1 MKKVLSIAG
10 SDSSGGAGMQADL
23 KTMICNG
30 VFGMS
35 VLTAVTA
42 QNTVGVADVF
52 DLPCS
57 SVSAQ
62 IDAVFTDIVPDAVKI
77 GMVSNKELIATI
89 AERLDFY
96 QAPNIVVDPVM
107 IATSQGRLLQED
119 AVSSFIEKLMPLAT
133 VITPN
138 LFEASIL
145 SGLDIV
151 THRDMEKAATVI
163 AKKTQAA
170 ILIKGGHLEES
181 ADDLLYQNGTCLWL
195 KAPLIDNPNT
205 HGTGCTL
212 SSAIA
217 SALAQGEPLEV
228 AVQKGKEYV
237 SGCINA
243 QLNLGKGRG
252 PLNHAYRN
260 IVSAEK

>member
-30 VFGMS
+30 VYGMS

-42 QNTVGVADVF
+42 QNTVGVASVY
-52 DLPCS
+52 DLPCR
-57 SVSAQ
+57 SVAAQ

-96 QAPNIVVDPVM
+96 QASNIVVDPVM

-119 AVSSFIEKLMPLAT
+119 AVSSLIEKLMPLAT

-145 SGLDIV
+145 AEMKVI
-151 THRDMEKAATVI
+151 THRDMEIAAAII

-170 ILIKGGHLEES
+170 ILIKGGHREES

-195 KAPLIDNPNT
+195 KAPLIDNLNT

-217 SALAQGEPLEV
+217 SALAQGETLEV

-252 PLNHAYRN
+252 PLNHAYRYLK
-260 IVSAEK
+260 E